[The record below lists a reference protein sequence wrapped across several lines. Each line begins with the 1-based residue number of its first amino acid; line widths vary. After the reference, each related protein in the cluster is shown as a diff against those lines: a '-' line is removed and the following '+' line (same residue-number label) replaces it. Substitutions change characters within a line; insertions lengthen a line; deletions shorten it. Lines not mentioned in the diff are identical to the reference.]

1 MLRPPAHALSGTRR
15 SADLDAV
22 DLRIGPH
29 ERRRPAILESVT
41 SSDRITLRF
50 LAAPQDTAAGGATV
64 AAGRVLEWIDKAGYA
79 CAVGWSASYCVTAY
93 VGNVHFTRPIASG
106 DMIEAR
112 ARIIQTGR
120 TSMQVLVTVGAA
132 DVRSR
137 EFTPATHCILVFVAV
152 DAAGVP
158 VEVPA
163 WHPETGDDRLLNHRA
178 EERLAPRRA
187 IRDSM
192 LAEAY
197 TDEGTTARTVFR
209 FLAAPADANYGGN
222 AHGGTVLRWIDETA
236 YACAAGWS
244 SEAAVAVYSGGIHFF
259 RPIRIGH
266 IVEVDA
272 RLIHTGER
280 SMHIAVHV
288 RSGSPRTPHA
298 LELTTQC
305 MSIFV
310 DPGAD
315 GRAREVAPLV
325 LHSDEDR
332 RLDAHAI
339 DLIRMRGEL
348 EALPI
353 G

>member
-1 MLRPPAHALSGTRR
+1 MPAH
-15 SADLDAV
+15 
-22 DLRIGPH
+22 
-29 ERRRPAILESVT
+29 
-41 SSDRITLRF
+41 DRITLRF
-50 LAAPQDTAAGGATV
+50 LASPQDTAAGGRTV

-106 DMIEAR
+106 DMIEAH

-120 TSMQVLVTVGAA
+120 TSMQVLVTVQAA

-152 DAAGVP
+152 DAEGSPHA
-158 VEVPA
+158 VEQ
-163 WHPETGDDRLLNHRA
+163 WRPETPGDRMLNERA

-187 IRDSM
+187 IRDAMQAQVYS
-192 LAEAY
+192 
-197 TDEGTTARTVFR
+197 TEGSTPRTVFR

-222 AHGGTVLRWIDETA
+222 AHGGTVLSWIDETA
-236 YACAAGWS
+236 FACAAGHS
-244 SEAAVAVYSGGIHFF
+244 SENAIAVYSGGIHFY

-266 IVEVDA
+266 IVEVEA

-280 SMHIAVHV
+280 SMHIAIHV
-288 RSGSPRTPHA
+288 RSGSPRTPGA

-310 DPGAD
+310 DPEE
-315 GRAREVAPLV
+315 GRARRVPPLALV
-325 LHSDEDR
+325 TSEDR
-332 RLDAHAI
+332 RLDAHAEE
-339 DLIRMRGEL
+339 LIRMRAEL
-348 EALPI
+348 EAIPL